1 MKLIF
6 LVTILTT
13 MLFSS
18 QKQII
23 VGSFLQENNA
33 LNALVRLNSQIL
45 SDDKLSKLI
54 NKNSIEVEFKKMG
67 QYNAISLSPFSNYVQ
82 LLRTLR
88 ALERHYGDAYVL
100 DNGKKMTMT
109 EVVSKVEVQEMLAPI
124 EVETKVVEKIEKIE
138 EKIEE
143 KIKTDDVIIEKKVV
157 KLKKVVPYVKEE
169 KDYTYEIVLSLLV
182 LLGAGFI
189 IFKTSRTKKK
199 DVLEEEL
206 T

>member
-6 LVTILTT
+6 LVIILTT

-54 NKNSIEVEFKKMG
+54 NKNSIEVELKKMG
-67 QYNAISLSPFSNYVQ
+67 EYNAISLSPFNSYVQ

-88 ALERHYGDAYVL
+88 ALEKHYGDAYVL
-100 DNGKKMTMT
+100 DDGKKITMT
-109 EVVSKVEVQEMLAPI
+109 EVVQKVEVQEMLAPI
-124 EVETKVVEKIEKIE
+124 EVETKVVEKIEIVKDKIE
-138 EKIEE
+138 EETKI
-143 KIKTDDVIIEKKVV
+143 DDVVEAKIV
-157 KLKKVVPYVKEE
+157 KQDKVVPHVKEE
-169 KDYTYEIVLSLLV
+169 KDYTFEIVLSLLV
-182 LLGAGFI
+182 LLSAGYI